1 MKLSSEGLALIKRW
15 EGCKLKSYQDSADVW
30 TIGYGRTTATG
41 LGPVGPGMTITQ
53 AQAESD
59 LLRGLA
65 KYERTVIECLARTPT
80 QAQYDAMV
88 SLCYNIGQGAFA
100 GCSVVKRFNLGKMAE
115 AADAF
120 LMWNKVTVKG
130 KKVVV
135 DGLTNRRK
143 QERSLFLKA
152 SAAVAPAPKPEP
164 VPEPPKPETPPP
176 TPASPEKPGKGLAAV
191 IGGILAAAFAALVYW
206 ITQGGN
212 Q

>member
-1 MKLSSEGLALIKRW
+1 MKLSSDGLALIKRW
-15 EGCKLKSYQDSADVW
+15 EGCKLQSYKDSAGVW

-100 GCSVVKRFNLGKMAE
+100 GCSVVKRFNMGKMAE

-143 QERSLFLKA
+143 DERKHFLKA
-152 SAAVAPAPKPEP
+152 SVAAQP
-164 VPEPPKPETPPP
+164 VPPPKPAAP
-176 TPASPEKPGKGLAAV
+176 TPEPTLPPAAPEKPGRSLAAV
-191 IGGILAAAFAALVYW
+191 IGGILAAAFAALAYW

-212 Q
+212 

>member
-1 MKLSSEGLALIKRW
+1 MKLSSDGLALIKRW
-15 EGCKLKSYQDSADVW
+15 EGCKLQSYKDSAGVW

-88 SLCYNIGQGAFA
+88 SLCYNIGQAAFA
-100 GCSVVKRFNLGKMAE
+100 GSSVVRRFNAGDIAG

-120 LMWNKVTVKG
+120 LFWNKATVKG
-130 KKVVV
+130 KKVVIE
-135 DGLTNRRK
+135 GLTNRRK
-143 QERSLFLKA
+143 DERKHFLKA
-152 SAAVAPAPKPEP
+152 GVAVVPAPKPAP
-164 VPEPPKPETPPP
+164 LPEP
-176 TPASPEKPGKGLAAV
+176 TPAPQPPSAPAKPGKSLAAI

-206 ITQGGN
+206 ITKGGN